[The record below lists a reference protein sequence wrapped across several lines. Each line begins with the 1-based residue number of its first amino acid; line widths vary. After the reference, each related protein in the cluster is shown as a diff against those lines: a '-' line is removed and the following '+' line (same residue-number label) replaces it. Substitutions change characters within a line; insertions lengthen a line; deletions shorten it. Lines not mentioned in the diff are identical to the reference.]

1 MRELMGLVWW
11 FVGPV
16 VIYLAL
22 GLIGMA
28 LGPVLG
34 IGLLFV
40 VVCGLVGGRD

>member
-1 MRELMGLVWW
+1 MRELLGLVWW

-28 LGPVLG
+28 LRPVLG
-34 IGLLFV
+34 LGLLCV
-40 VVCGLVGGRD
+40 IVCALLAGRE

>member
-1 MRELMGLVWW
+1 MRELLGLVWW
-11 FVGPV
+11 FVGPLA
-16 VIYLAL
+16 IYLTL

-40 VVCGLVGGRD
+40 VVCGLFSGRD